1 MSYTN
6 FRVNT
11 EHKNRA
17 EAQKTAKEE
26 AKKNILENH
35 QTKMADRNTRK
46 KKQWGIKET
55 MGDLKQPEN
64 KS

>member
-35 QTKMADRNTRK
+35 QTKMVGK
-46 KKQWGIKET
+46 PSLLG
-55 MGDLKQPEN
+55 
-64 KS
+64 